1 MVDSHKIVIVESDVE
16 FCEQMV
22 NQLSHHYEVRVAS
35 DLKCAQDLIET
46 HRPHIVLLDTHLNN
60 QSTVEFYVGIKSLE
74 SYRDLAVVFITENAS
89 LEERLKAYEVGAS
102 EVIVRPFAY
111 EELTAKLGVI
121 DSYLV
126 EKRKLLVEC
135 EEARSASTEFM
146 KEASQHGLVV
156 QFFRNL
162 SYCQH
167 IEQLSFTV
175 FQSLNALNLHASMV
189 VRDEEDH
196 YFDSK
201 TGIVNPI
208 ERNIF
213 DLLHTKGRVFQFGNR
228 LIFNDKNTAILIK
241 NLPED
246 ERLVG
251 QIRDIYAFVVEGLE
265 AKYQDIRRQNMLL
278 DIVKDIASTAQHVSQ
293 RIDQFDDISA
303 ENLSES
309 NQELNDSYHFLG
321 LSYEQEEALSA
332 LFEKGLKRMEFARD
346 DLTNMQQELQ
356 DLVYKIENT
365 EMLTIPTEETP
376 SQNNGGDVELF

>member
-1 MVDSHKIVIVESDVE
+1 MVDSHKVVIVESDVE

-22 NQLSHHYEVRVAS
+22 NQLSIHYEVRVAS
-35 DLKCAQDLIET
+35 DLNCARDLIET
-46 HRPHIVLLDTHLNN
+46 HRPHIVLLDTYLNN
-60 QSTVEFYVGIKSLE
+60 QSTVDFYVGLKSLE
-74 SYRDLAVVFITENAS
+74 SYQDFAVVFITENTS
-89 LEERLKAYEVGAS
+89 LDERLKAYEVGAS
-102 EVIVRPFAY
+102 EVLVRPFDY
-111 EELTAKLGVI
+111 EELTAKLQVI
-121 DSYLV
+121 DSYLI
-126 EKRKLLVEC
+126 EKRKLIIEC
-135 EEARSASTEFM
+135 EEAKSASTEFM

-175 FQSLNALNLHASMV
+175 FQATNALNLHASMV
-189 VRDEEDH
+189 VRDEQDH

-201 TGIVNPI
+201 TGVVNPI

-228 LIFNDKNTAILIK
+228 LIFNDKHTAILIK

-265 AKYQDIRRQNMLL
+265 AKFQDIRRQNMLL
-278 DIVKDIASTAQHVSQ
+278 DIVKDIANTAQQVSH
-293 RIDQFDDISA
+293 RINQFDDISA

-332 LFEKGLKRMEFARD
+332 LFESGLKRMEFAKG
-346 DLTNMQQELQ
+346 DLANMQKMLE

-365 EMLTIPTEETP
+365 EMLTMPSEETP
-376 SQNNGGDVELF
+376 SQDASGDVELF